1 MRALIVDDDFISR
14 KLMLKFLRPY
24 CDCDVAISGDEA
36 RTAFQLAWT
45 EKTPYEVIYLDIVIP
60 GQNGLEVLKYIREYE
75 VGRGITDSCKVIMVS
90 GLDDQNHVKN
100 AYQFD
105 CDSYLIK
112 PITHDKV
119 LSASRDAGVKLIN
132 LKK

>member
-14 KLMLKFLRPY
+14 KLMLKYLRAY
-24 CDCDVAISGDEA
+24 CECDVAISGDEA

-45 EKTPYEVIYLDIVIP
+45 EQTPYDVIYLDIVIP

-75 VGRGITDSCKVIMVS
+75 VGRGITDSAKVIMVS
-90 GLDDQNHVKN
+90 GLDDQNQVKN
-100 AYQFD
+100 AYQFE

-119 LSASRDAGVKLIN
+119 LHASNEAGVKLVN
-132 LKK
+132 MNK

>member
-24 CDCDVAISGDEA
+24 CECDVAVSGDEA

-45 EKTPYEVIYLDIVIP
+45 ENAPYDVIYLDIVIP
-60 GQNGLEVLKYIREYE
+60 GQNGLEVLQYIREYE
-75 VGRGITDSCKVIMVS
+75 VGRGITDTARIIMVS
-90 GLDDQNHVKN
+90 GLDDQNQVKN
-100 AYQFD
+100 AYRFE

-112 PITHDKV
+112 PITLDKI
-119 LSASRDAGVKLIN
+119 LTASKEAGVKLIK
-132 LKK
+132 LS